1 MKNNIDKHLEKLTSK
16 LMEETS
22 LESPSFDFTDNI
34 MSQVQI
40 IKTSDVTVY
49 KPLIS
54 KSIWILIALGF
65 ITLIG
70 YLIFGTT
77 SQESEALFTINF
89 DVLFN
94 NRFTETLSAM
104 KFSDTLMYAVVSLG
118 IMLFIQIPLLKNYF
132 DNRLA
137 I

>member
-1 MKNNIDKHLEKLTSK
+1 MKNNIDKHLEKLTNK
-16 LMEETS
+16 IMEETS

>member
-1 MKNNIDKHLEKLTSK
+1 MKNNIDKHLEKLTNK
-16 LMEETS
+16 IMEETS

-89 DVLFN
+89 DALFN

-104 KFSDTLMYAVVSLG
+104 KFSDTLMYAIVSLG

>member
-1 MKNNIDKHLEKLTSK
+1 MKNNIDKHLEKLTNK
-16 LMEETS
+16 IMEETS

-104 KFSDTLMYAVVSLG
+104 KFSDTLMYAIVSLG

>member
-1 MKNNIDKHLEKLTSK
+1 MKNNIDKHLEKLTNK
-16 LMEETS
+16 IMEETS

-34 MSQVQI
+34 ISQVQI

-70 YLIFGTT
+70 YLILGTT
-77 SQESEALFTINF
+77 SQDSEALFTINF

-104 KFSDTLMYAVVSLG
+104 KFSDTLMYAIVSLG

>member
-1 MKNNIDKHLEKLTSK
+1 MKNNIDKHLEKLTNK
-16 LMEETS
+16 IMNETP

-34 MSQVQI
+34 MSQVEM

-54 KSIWILIALGF
+54 KSTWIIIALGF

-70 YLIFGTT
+70 YLIFGAT
-77 SQESEALFTINF
+77 SQESEALFSINF
-89 DVLFN
+89 DALFN
-94 NRFTETLSAM
+94 NRFTETLSTV

>member
-1 MKNNIDKHLEKLTSK
+1 MIL
-16 LMEETS
+16 
-22 LESPSFDFTDNI
+22 
-34 MSQVQI
+34 QI

>member
-1 MKNNIDKHLEKLTSK
+1 MKNNIDKHLEKLTNK
-16 LMEETS
+16 IMEETS

-70 YLIFGTT
+70 YLILGTT
-77 SQESEALFTINF
+77 SQDSEALFTINF
-89 DVLFN
+89 DALFN
-94 NRFTETLSAM
+94 NRFTKALSAM
-104 KFSDTLMYAVVSLG
+104 KFSDTLMYAIVSLG

>member
-70 YLIFGTT
+70 YLILGTT
-77 SQESEALFTINF
+77 SQDSEALFTINF
-89 DVLFN
+89 DVLYN
-94 NRFTETLSAM
+94 NRFTETLSVM

>member
-1 MKNNIDKHLEKLTSK
+1 MKNNIDKHLEKLTNK
-16 LMEETS
+16 IMEETS

-40 IKTSDVTVY
+40 IKTSDVNVY

-70 YLIFGTT
+70 YLILGTT
-77 SQESEALFTINF
+77 SQDSEALFTINF